1 MNSKLINGT
10 PRTNI
15 QRVLHFF
22 IIGTLLFAAL
32 SVHANTETEKKEAPI
47 LARSAGTA
55 FAVNE
60 QGYLITSNHIIQNAD
75 DIVIFSS
82 EGSMGWRGKVVK
94 VNKKFD
100 LALIKIDTVTKA
112 NPIATWNT
120 VPNGLEIFAFGFPNP
135 SIQGRELKI
144 TSGLVNSLEGLTTKA
159 GVFQFSAP
167 IQRGNSGGPVVGS
180 DGTIIGLISGK
191 LEGRSDQSN
200 SETLQNVNFA
210 VRSEELVKFL
220 SAADV
225 TYTAKSLDLSE
236 LKRSHE
242 LFQEMSPG
250 IYSVVAIRGT
260 MSQKESLPS
269 VELVEMIGRLPS
281 DQKPKLN
288 GAFKAGFD
296 EILNLESEQI
306 LLKSESINFDR
317 ATPTIRSF
325 DFIISL
331 SAPRKLKDSLYS
343 SMINSAKFDCKNSTI
358 LLTRQEHKKETF
370 GTGETLSA
378 MKRRADAKE
387 EFKAL
392 GSKPLTQFF
401 YNNVCQSID
410 NGRLVKDLIQ

>member
-1 MNSKLINGT
+1 MNSKPITGIQKT
-10 PRTNI
+10 RTK
-15 QRVLHFF
+15 RGFSFF
-22 IIGTLLFAAL
+22 IVGTLLFASL
-32 SVHANTETEKKEAPI
+32 SVHASTETEKKEARI

-75 DIVIFSS
+75 DIAIFSS
-82 EGSMGWRGKVVK
+82 EGSTGWRGKIVK
-94 VNKKFD
+94 VNKKLD

-112 NPIATWNT
+112 NSIATWNT

-144 TSGLVNSLEGLTTKA
+144 TSGLVNSLEGLTNKA

-180 DGTIIGLISGK
+180 DGTVIGLISGK

-220 SAADV
+220 SAANV
-225 TYTAKSLDLSE
+225 TYTTKGLDLSK

-242 LFQEMSPG
+242 LFQDMRPG

-260 MSQKESLPS
+260 ASQKESMPS
-269 VELVEMIGRLPS
+269 AEFVAMIGRLPS

-296 EILNLESEQI
+296 EILNLGSEQI
-306 LLKSESINFDR
+306 LLKSGSINFDK

-331 SAPRKLKDSLYS
+331 NTPKKRNDNSYS
-343 SMINSAKFDCKNSTI
+343 SMINSARFNCNNSTI

-378 MKRRADAKE
+378 MKRKADAKE
-387 EFKAL
+387 EFKVL
-392 GSKPLTQFF
+392 RSESLSQFF
-401 YNNVCQSID
+401 HNNVCQTID

>member
-10 PRTNI
+10 PRTNL
-15 QRVLHFF
+15 QRVLHLF

-288 GAFKAGFD
+288 GAFKSGFD
-296 EILNLESEQI
+296 ELLNLGSEQI

-317 ATPTIRSF
+317 ATSTIR
-325 DFIISL
+325 
-331 SAPRKLKDSLYS
+331 
-343 SMINSAKFDCKNSTI
+343 
-358 LLTRQEHKKETF
+358 
-370 GTGETLSA
+370 
-378 MKRRADAKE
+378 
-387 EFKAL
+387 
-392 GSKPLTQFF
+392 
-401 YNNVCQSID
+401 
-410 NGRLVKDLIQ
+410 

>member
-1 MNSKLINGT
+1 MNSKPVAG
-10 PRTNI
+10 I
-15 QRVLHFF
+15 QKTYTQRGFSFV
-22 IIGTLLFAAL
+22 IVGTLLLASL
-32 SVHANTETEKKEAPI
+32 SVHASTGTEKKEARF

-82 EGSMGWRGKVVK
+82 EGSTGWRGKVVK

-100 LALIKIDTVTKA
+100 LALIKIDTATKS

-144 TSGLVNSLEGLTTKA
+144 TSGLVNSLEGLTNKA

-180 DGTIIGLISGK
+180 DGTVIGLISGK
-191 LEGRSDQSN
+191 LEGRSDKKE

-220 SAADV
+220 SAANV
-225 TYTAKSLDLSE
+225 TYTTKGLDLKKF
-236 LKRSHE
+236 KRSHE
-242 LFQEMSPG
+242 LFQEISAG

-260 MSQKESLPS
+260 TSQKESMPS
-269 VELVEMIGRLPS
+269 PELVSMIDRLPS

-296 EILNLESEQI
+296 EILNLQSEQI
-306 LLKSESINFDR
+306 LIKSKSINVDKI
-317 ATPTIRSF
+317 TLSVRSF
-325 DFIISL
+325 DFIVSL
-331 SAPRKLKDSLYS
+331 STPRKINNEMYS
-343 SMINSAKFDCKNSTI
+343 SMINSAKFDCNNRTI
-358 LLTRQEHKKETF
+358 LLIRQEHKKETF
-370 GTGETLSA
+370 GTGETVSA
-378 MKRRADAKE
+378 MKRKSDATE
-387 EFKAL
+387 NFKVL
-392 GSKPLTQFF
+392 ESQVLTQFF
-401 YNNVCQSID
+401 YNNVCQTID
-410 NGRLVKDLIQ
+410 NGRLVEGMIQ

>member
-1 MNSKLINGT
+1 VNSKLINGT

-22 IIGTLLFAAL
+22 IIGTLVFIAL
-32 SVHANTETEKKEAPI
+32 SVHANTETEKKEALI

-100 LALIKIDTVTKA
+100 LALIKIDAVTKA
-112 NPIATWNT
+112 NPIAIWNT

-180 DGTIIGLISGK
+180 DGTVIGLISGK
-191 LEGRSDQSN
+191 LEGRSDKRN

-210 VRSEELVKFL
+210 LRSEELVKFL

-225 TYTAKSLDLSE
+225 TYTAKSLDLSK

-260 MSQKESLPS
+260 MSQKESMPS
-269 VELVEMIGRLPS
+269 VELVEMIGRLPN

-296 EILNLESEQI
+296 ELLNLGSEQI
-306 LLKSESINFDR
+306 LLKSESISFNR

-331 SAPRKLKDSLYS
+331 SAPRKIKDNLYT
-343 SMINSAKFDCKNSTI
+343 SMINSAKFDCKNNTI
-358 LLTRQEHKKETF
+358 LIIRQEHKKEAF

-378 MKRRADAKE
+378 IKRRADVKE
-387 EFKAL
+387 DFKAL

-401 YNNVCQSID
+401 FNNVCQTID